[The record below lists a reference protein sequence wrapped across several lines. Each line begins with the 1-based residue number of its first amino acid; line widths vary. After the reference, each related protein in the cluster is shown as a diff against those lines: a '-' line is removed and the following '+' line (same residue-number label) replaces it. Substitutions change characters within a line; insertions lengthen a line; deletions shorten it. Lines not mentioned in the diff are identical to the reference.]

1 MDNNSMLNSLPFDP
15 MILIIG
21 FSVLSL
27 VLLVVVII
35 CIMKMNKLYHRY
47 DIFMRGKDAETL
59 EDIIHEL
66 MDEVDELHSKDR
78 ASKDMM
84 KLLSK
89 QVKTSFQKYG
99 FVKYNAFKGMGG
111 NLSFVLAMLD
121 DNNTGFILDAV
132 HSREGCYL
140 YLKEVEEGATEV
152 LLGSEEQEALE
163 QALGYV
169 KRPTLSER
177 LAKQPSGE
185 EKERSNRFGSGS
197 QAIEIP
203 NRERRK
209 SERMK
214 ELRRRQSEERQEK
227 PWQEQQ
233 EEQRQGRVY
242 QEPGDELR
250 FQEYAEMEEED
261 GERVPVL
268 YDDDSIEGEY

>member
-1 MDNNSMLNSLPFDP
+1 MENNSLLFSLPFDP
-15 MILIIG
+15 LILIIG

-27 VLLVVVII
+27 VLLIVVII
-35 CIMKMNKLYHRY
+35 CIIKMNKLYHRY

-59 EDIIHEL
+59 EDTIFEL
-66 MDEVDELHSKDR
+66 MEEVEELHGKDR
-78 ASKDMM
+78 ANKDTM

-89 QVKTSFQKYG
+89 QVKTSFQKFG

-140 YLKEVEEGATEV
+140 YLKEVEQGATEV

-177 LAKQPSGE
+177 LDKQQTTSGE
-185 EKERSNRFGSGS
+185 RERAGSGD

-214 ELRRRQSEERQEK
+214 ELRRRQQEEMEQEAQLRERSEE
-227 PWQEQQ
+227 QQ
-233 EEQRQGRVY
+233 SFQQQDVEEY
-242 QEPGDELR
+242 
-250 FQEYAEMEEED
+250 EEFASE
-261 GERVPVL
+261 
-268 YDDDSIEGEY
+268 YDDDRIKGEY